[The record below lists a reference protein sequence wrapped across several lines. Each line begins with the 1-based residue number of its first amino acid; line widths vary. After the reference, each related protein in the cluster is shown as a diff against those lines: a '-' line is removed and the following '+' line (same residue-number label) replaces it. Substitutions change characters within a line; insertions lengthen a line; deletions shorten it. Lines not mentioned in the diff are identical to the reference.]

1 MWLKVHVDDLF
12 TSHVMGWMSITL
24 NWIGG
29 KLFPTNIMQLLIF
42 LEKRNNYNTKIN
54 NKKTLLTTTTNT
66 KDNPNIVSFSPV
78 MEEKKS

>member
-1 MWLKVHVDDLF
+1 
-12 TSHVMGWMSITL
+12 
-24 NWIGG
+24 
-29 KLFPTNIMQLLIF
+29 MQLLIF
-42 LEKRNNYNTKIN
+42 LEKRNNYKTKIN

>member
-12 TSHVMGWMSITL
+12 TCHVMDWMSITP